1 MKIRFLYFGKRWFA
15 KKNNEAS
22 IEILFAQKQKIYPI
36 FLQAYLNFRSKGLL
50 YTCISTYY
58 NYAHISMII
67 FSLNLY
73 DLTIFLLDYF
83 VVVEVYIG
91 PRDGF
96 HQSCRQEFHYSCRIE
111 GIPNGRKSHRPL
123 KFIGT
128 VCGIFRPEAIDPLV
142 QSSHHLAD
150 GTRSTGGGY
159 MLHSG

>member
-1 MKIRFLYFGKRWFA
+1 MKQALKFYLH
-15 KKNNEAS
+15 KN
-22 IEILFAQKQKIYPI
+22 KIYPI

-50 YTCISTYY
+50 YTCISIYY

-73 DLTIFLLDYF
+73 DLTILLLDYF

-91 PRDGF
+91 TRDGF

-142 QSSHHLAD
+142 QSSSHHMAAD

>member
-1 MKIRFLYFGKRWFA
+1 MKCSSLVYLSMSRKLISWFCLLRLGGNFKRDVLLIAMKIRFLYFEKRWFA
-15 KKNNEAS
+15 KKKTMKQALKFYLHNN
-22 IEILFAQKQKIYPI
+22 KIYPI

-96 HQSCRQEFHYSCRIE
+96 HQSCR
-111 GIPNGRKSHRPL
+111 
-123 KFIGT
+123 
-128 VCGIFRPEAIDPLV
+128 
-142 QSSHHLAD
+142 
-150 GTRSTGGGY
+150 
-159 MLHSG
+159 